1 MAPRPLWAG
10 GCWHCPVF
18 ALVYPDGFPASR
30 EAHLPLRV
38 CLAEDFYLFFR
49 HLLMNSIPKEA
60 NFLAASGGSG
70 SGYKGGWD
78 WVQRFDHGSC
88 RSWALGAPGRRPLSH
103 SFPLPPGGC
112 AFFWSGGSGVGTSLI
127 LLPSPCRETRSC
139 WPGLGLSRWASFPA
153 YFSPSHSPSLS
164 PSSFPWRRARL
175 EPRIFL
181 GGWER
186 SICNED
192 VGGREY
198 WSFMA
203 ISPSFLSRSLNKS
216 TTCCLEHWKRPS
228 LCTSGHW
235 WLPACQQPGNS

>member
-18 ALVYPDGFPASR
+18 VLVYPDGFPASR

-38 CLAEDFYLFFR
+38 CLAGDFYLFFR

-112 AFFWSGGSGVGTSLI
+112 AFFVCGGEVGWGHPSFFPQVHAERQDLAGLAWVFQGGPLSQHISALPTSLPSLHLPFHGGEPGWSQESSWVGGKEAFAMRMLVGGSIGPLW
-127 LLPSPCRETRSC
+127 PSP
-139 WPGLGLSRWASFPA
+139 LLF
-153 YFSPSHSPSLS
+153 
-164 PSSFPWRRARL
+164 
-175 EPRIFL
+175 
-181 GGWER
+181 
-186 SICNED
+186 
-192 VGGREY
+192 
-198 WSFMA
+198 
-203 ISPSFLSRSLNKS
+203 SLN
-216 TTCCLEHWKRPS
+216 H
-228 LCTSGHW
+228 
-235 WLPACQQPGNS
+235 